1 MAEAEKAADL
11 SALVTAGADKYDDID
26 TSTLDLGNDM
36 PSSEPEPAAA
46 PVAETP
52 EPEETP
58 AEEPESGEKVQES
71 GQNNAE
77 VDQEADESAEE
88 PVLEDKKSD
97 PKIPKARFDEVNE
110 RRKAAERRLAELEKE
125 KEAYDP
131 FKAVQFDFDD
141 AEKRYMEAV
150 LDGESDKALQIRK
163 EIRAAEFSVAQAN
176 AQRTAEQNR
185 ALTHAEIQLKSAISE
200 IESEIP
206 QLRVGSEVYDA
217 ELTSEVLDLFEGFK
231 SRGYDADVALRKAAN
246 YVASY
251 NGLGAVAEVSA
262 APAQAPEAPKAKSS
276 TTPDQTRKKLEVAGK
291 QPPSPTVRNDE
302 RGVDVMSLS
311 EAEFDKLGKD
321 QLARLRGD
329 II

>member
-26 TSTLDLGNDM
+26 TSNLDLGNDM
-36 PSSEPEPAAA
+36 PSSEPES
-46 PVAETP
+46 VAEPVTEPP
-52 EPEETP
+52 EPEETT

-71 GQNNAE
+71 GQT
-77 VDQEADESAEE
+77 DDKTWQEAEEEPEE
-88 PVLEDKKSD
+88 PVLEDKKGE

-110 RRKAAERRLAELEKE
+110 RRKAAERRLAQLEKE
-125 KEAYDP
+125 KEAFDP
-131 FKAVQFDFDD
+131 FKAVDFDFDD

-200 IESEIP
+200 IENEIP

-217 ELTSEVLDLFEGFK
+217 ELTAEVLDLFEGFK
-231 SRGYDADVALRKAAN
+231 TRGYDADVALRKAAN

-251 NGLGAVAEVSA
+251 NGLGAVAETS
-262 APAQAPEAPKAKSS
+262 PEPVAELRKAKSS

-311 EAEFDKLGKD
+311 ESEFDKLGKD